1 MSNYMTVRKVNA
13 GFHLLLVRKLF
24 FVLLFIPALAFSQ
37 ANTPPASNA
46 NPVQHDVQG
55 PVVQFKEEAWDF
67 GDIPQGIPVTHVFEY
82 SNSGKDPLIVSQA
95 TASCGCTTPVW
106 TKEPVLSGKTG
117 TVSVTFN
124 AAREGS
130 FVKTVTVL
138 SNSGNPAYLTIK
150 GNVIAKKTDANTP
163 PKQN

>member
-1 MSNYMTVRKVNA
+1 MSNLTSARKVN
-13 GFHLLLVRKLF
+13 VRFRLSSSGKLF
-24 FVLLFIPALAFSQ
+24 FLLLFIPAFSFSQ
-37 ANTPPASNA
+37 ANTPPASNS
-46 NPVQHDVQG
+46 NPVQRDLQG
-55 PVVQFKEEAWDF
+55 PTVQFKIDAWDF

-82 SNSGKDPLIVSQA
+82 SNIGKEPLIVSQA

-124 AAREGS
+124 AAHEGS
-130 FVKTVTVL
+130 FTKTVTVL
-138 SNSGNPAYLTIK
+138 SNSSNPAYLTIK
-150 GNVIAKKTDANTP
+150 GNVIAKKTDDNTT